1 MLRLIIAIGSIVLLS
16 AAGTTALERPSIKA
30 CDSDLKQSCA
40 GEKAPLKCLKTN
52 YNAVSES
59 CKDFVRAAVVSKV
72 CAQDIKTF
80 CSGILPD
87 RVKFADCMTRK
98 WEKISDTCQPYLLVY
113 PTDKKWG
120 TMSPD
125 ADHRLAY
132 AKCLPVCDIEADTYY
147 DKFVRTAAPG
157 SVDQERWRSNRSHCV
172 SYCKRSL
179 YQGLG
184 TTYDD
189 PHGLMAQPH

>member
-1 MLRLIIAIGSIVLLS
+1 VLKLIMAVGSIVLLS

-52 YNAVSES
+52 YNAVSDS

-80 CSGILPD
+80 CPGILSD
-87 RVKFADCMTRK
+87 HVKFADCMTRK

-120 TMSPD
+120 TMLITEPN
-125 ADHRLAY
+125 
-132 AKCLPVCDIEADTYY
+132 
-147 DKFVRTAAPG
+147 KFVAEFHDRMPVILEAKDFEQWERGDAKDAAALKWLAGEARPATFG
-157 SVDQERWRSNRSHCV
+157 H
-172 SYCKRSL
+172 
-179 YQGLG
+179 
-184 TTYDD
+184 
-189 PHGLMAQPH
+189 